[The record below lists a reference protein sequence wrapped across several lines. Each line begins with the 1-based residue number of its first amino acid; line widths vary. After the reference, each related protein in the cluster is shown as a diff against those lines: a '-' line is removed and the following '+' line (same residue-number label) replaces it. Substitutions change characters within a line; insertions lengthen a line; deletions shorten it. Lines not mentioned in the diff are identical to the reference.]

1 MFVIALLNTT
11 GEFYRETVKR
21 VAAPKERR
29 RSINKIIPVKFY
41 LVIAASSRAKQW
53 WPWSLI

>member
-41 LVIAASSRAKQW
+41 LVIAASSRAKQCG
-53 WPWSLI
+53 LGH